1 MNEVLCDNSQ
11 VFFNSRYWPVAYLHK
26 GPPPNMTYFVYN
38 ETQTTTTT
46 EAYTRTP
53 IEPPRENPPQDFNK
67 GTEKPRDRDV
77 VEARNHRDEKTRNI
91 TDRDIFQVDLN
102 QFTTTTTTTSTTTTS
117 KPEVKLA
124 DSLVEEKEVQ
134 QNKSEVEMIK
144 PENVK
149 EEKESENIKGIDD
162 KLEDFTSPIEV
173 LDIEDAAKG
182 DKISDLKTLEAEE
195 RQIEAIGRLLAS
207 RRGSKLVLEKRSQK
221 DLETKSI
228 AVDKDL
234 VDFNFG
240 NRFPTTERRGI
251 IQKVTKDEIER
262 ERNADKSLEVSETTF
277 VRPPR
282 VLSTTE
288 NIRKAIVNG
297 KVFYDA
303 TIREQRDIFSNATR
317 KAKGLRQLEDARG
330 PSVIMNSNF
339 GKKKVIKARNVN
351 PVRRVRR
358 VYRKRYNPEE
368 VRRRLI
374 ERERSM
380 KMDNDTSRK
389 L

>member
-1 MNEVLCDNSQ
+1 
-11 VFFNSRYWPVAYLHK
+11 
-26 GPPPNMTYFVYN
+26 MTYFTYN
-38 ETQTTTTT
+38 ETKPTTT
-46 EAYTRTP
+46 EASPRSP
-53 IEPPRENPPQDFNK
+53 IVPPRPQPPPDFNK
-67 GTEKPRDRDV
+67 ATEKPKDKDI
-77 VEARNHRDEKTRNI
+77 VEGRNHRYEKTRNI
-91 TDRDIFQVDLN
+91 TNGDLFN
-102 QFTTTTTTTSTTTTS
+102 IGVNPYTTTTTTTSTTTPKVEIKIDT
-117 KPEVKLA
+117 V
-124 DSLVEEKEVQ
+124 VEEKEIIK
-134 QNKSEVEMIK
+134 NTSEVETIIPDNIK
-144 PENVK
+144 D
-149 EEKESENIKGIDD
+149 EEKSENLKGIDD
-162 KLEDFTSPIEV
+162 KLDDFTSPIEV
-173 LDIEDAAKG
+173 LDIEDAKTTG
-182 DKISDLKTLEAEE
+182 EKMSDLKTLEAEE

-221 DLETKSI
+221 DLESKSI
-228 AVDKDL
+228 AIDKDL

-288 NIRKAIVNG
+288 NVRKAIING
-297 KVFYDA
+297 KIFYDA

-317 KAKGLRQLEDARG
+317 KAKAIGNFRQLEDSRA
-330 PSVIMNSNF
+330 PPVITNSNF
-339 GKKKVIKARNVN
+339 GKKKVIKTRNVN

-368 VRRRLI
+368 VRRRLL
-374 ERERSM
+374 ERDRST
-380 KMDNDTSRK
+380 KTENDSKK

>member
-1 MNEVLCDNSQ
+1 
-11 VFFNSRYWPVAYLHK
+11 
-26 GPPPNMTYFVYN
+26 MTYFTYN
-38 ETQTTTTT
+38 ETEPTT
-46 EAYTRTP
+46 ETYPRSP
-53 IEPPRENPPQDFNK
+53 LPPRPQPPPKFNK
-67 GTEKPRDRDV
+67 EPERPKEKDI

-91 TDRDIFQVDLN
+91 TDGDL
-102 QFTTTTTTTSTTTTS
+102 FTIELIPFTTSTTTTTTTITP
-117 KPEVKLA
+117 KAEPQVVPV
-124 DSLVEEKEVQ
+124 VEENKKD
-134 QNKSEVEMIK
+134 QNKSDVEDMK
-144 PENVK
+144 DNK
-149 EEKESENIKGIDD
+149 KSENIKGIDG
-162 KLEDFTSPIEV
+162 KLEDFANPIEV
-173 LDIEDAAKG
+173 LDIEDAKSTG
-182 DKISDLKTLEAEE
+182 EKMSDLKTLEAEE

-207 RRGSKLVLEKRSQK
+207 RRGSKIVLEKRSQK
-221 DLETKSI
+221 DLETKGI
-228 AVDKDL
+228 AVDKEL
-234 VDFNFG
+234 VDYNFG

-262 ERNADKSLEVSETTF
+262 EKNADKSLEVSETTF

-288 NIRKAIVNG
+288 NIRKAIFNG

-317 KAKGLRQLEDARG
+317 KAKAFRQLEDSRA
-330 PSVIMNSNF
+330 PSVIANNNF
-339 GKKKVIKARNVN
+339 GKKKVIKTRNVN

-374 ERERSM
+374 ERERSL
-380 KMDNDTSRK
+380 KMDNDSTKK